1 MKKIIGIPARM
12 GSSRFPGKPLC
23 KILGLTMIEHC
34 YLRSKLSEKIDDVF
48 VAICDEELKNFCI
61 KKNIN
66 YIMTDPTIPRPGLRV
81 CEAAKS
87 LDLDENDIVITI
99 QGDEPLI
106 NPKMIDQSIDP
117 LLRDKNIYASN
128 LCAIIKEKDLNDPN
142 EIKVVCDNNMNAI
155 YMSRS
160 PIPSQFHEEKK
171 TDWFKQVC
179 VMPFK
184 WGFLKKFNDELKR
197 TELELQE
204 SIEMLRAIQHGY
216 KIKMILTN
224 EVTKSVDCENDRLEV
239 EKIMKIDSYT
249 KLYLTKL

>member
-48 VAICDEELKNFCI
+48 VAICDEELKNFFI

-81 CEAAKS
+81 CEAAKT

-128 LCAIIKEKDLNDPN
+128 LCAIIKEKGLNDPN
-142 EIKVVCDNNMNAI
+142 EIK
-155 YMSRS
+155 SFR
-160 PIPSQFHEEKK
+160 Q
-171 TDWFKQVC
+171 
-179 VMPFK
+179 
-184 WGFLKKFNDELKR
+184 
-197 TELELQE
+197 
-204 SIEMLRAIQHGY
+204 
-216 KIKMILTN
+216 
-224 EVTKSVDCENDRLEV
+224 
-239 EKIMKIDSYT
+239 
-249 KLYLTKL
+249 